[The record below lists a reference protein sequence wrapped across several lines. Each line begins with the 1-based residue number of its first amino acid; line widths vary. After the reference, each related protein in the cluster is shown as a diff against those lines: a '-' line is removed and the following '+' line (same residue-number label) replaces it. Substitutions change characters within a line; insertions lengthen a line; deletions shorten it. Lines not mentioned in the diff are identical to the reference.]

1 MGRKRGIWTIE
12 RLSLRKF
19 GFSLDVIAEKTFF
32 YKKISKNSSV
42 FVNGMIY
49 YRSSFCSVICGSL
62 FQINIFQIYTIQVI
76 AKYVLKHKEDFYYGN
91 RYSKMV

>member
-1 MGRKRGIWTIE
+1 
-12 RLSLRKF
+12 
-19 GFSLDVIAEKTFF
+19 
-32 YKKISKNSSV
+32 
-42 FVNGMIY
+42 MIY
-49 YRSSFCSVICGSL
+49 CRSSFCSVICGSL